1 MKEKFCAILGAVG
14 SGVAAFFGG
23 WDSAL
28 GTLVLLMALD
38 YLSGVLVAG
47 VFRKSKKT
55 ASGALESGVGWKG
68 LCRKAM
74 TLVFVLAAHRL
85 DLALGVDYLRTAVII
100 GFLANELLS
109 LVENAGLMGLPLPR
123 AVTLAV
129 ELLTRR
135 EEAYGEEE
143 KPL

>member
-1 MKEKFCAILGAVG
+1 MKEKLCAILGAVG
-14 SGVAAFFGG
+14 SGIAAFFGG
-23 WDSAL
+23 WDAAL

-38 YLSGVLVAG
+38 YLSGIVVAG

-55 ASGALESGVGWKG
+55 ANGALESGVGWKG

-85 DLALGVDYLRTAVII
+85 DLTLGVDYLRTAVII

-123 AVTLAV
+123 AVAWAV
-129 ELLTRR
+129 ELLAQK
-135 EEAYGEEE
+135 EESHGEEE